1 MYEATYMKRLRTT
14 KFIEKTE
21 EWLPE
26 TGGGRK
32 EIQMEIRDRQ
42 EDGEGKTERKNYGI

>member
-26 TGGGRK
+26 TGGGRNG
-32 EIQMEIRDRQ
+32 QLLLNGYRV
-42 EDGEGKTERKNYGI
+42 